1 MSYLNVFRPVEG
13 AVLDLESLQAVADA
27 SDRLLETWLGV
38 TWPGASSIVLEG
50 FEVRGDLSQN
60 GPPGTVRPDSK
71 SENVIVSPGS
81 AVLTGRNGRRYLF
94 RVDEELA
101 APWPTAAGPGVDGVL
116 VLLPKIEVASLGD
129 SVRAAR
135 ERIVTVLGFVRPDQA
150 DAAFLLPLASS
161 LGNGRDWATDL
172 RRTWQPDHPA
182 IKTIVKRFEDL
193 ERTVWRAEPEGS
205 VWDRQVLGRNWVRY
219 QTVAAS
225 ALQSA
230 KLSLLTR
237 ASTTLDRVRTL
248 DALFEALHGS
258 VERAATEL
266 LQMVGAGDAAGP
278 YRKVGERILRGN
290 G

>member
-13 AVLDLESLQAVADA
+13 AVLDLESLQAVADVA
-27 SDRLLETWLGV
+27 DRLLECTLSV
-38 TWPGASSIVLEG
+38 TWPGASSLVLEG
-50 FEVRGDLSQN
+50 LEVRGILAEN

-71 SENVIVSPGS
+71 SESVVVSAGS
-81 AVLTGRNGRRYLF
+81 AIVTGRNGRRYLF
-94 RVDEELA
+94 RVEEELS

-116 VLLPKIEVASLGD
+116 VLLPKIEPAALGD

-150 DAAFLLPLASS
+150 EAAFLLPLASS

-172 RRTWQPDHPA
+172 RRVMQPDHPT
-182 IKTIVKRFEDL
+182 IKTLVKRFEDL
-193 ERTVWRAEPEGS
+193 ERTVWKADPEGS

-225 ALQSA
+225 SLQA
-230 KLSLLTR
+230 ARINILSR
-237 ASTTLDRVRTL
+237 ATTTLDRVRLL
-248 DALFEALHGS
+248 DALFESLHGS
-258 VERAATEL
+258 VERAATDL
-266 LQMVGAGDAAGP
+266 LQMIGAGESAGL